1 MSIHR
6 VLLVG
11 VLLIGSTVCDLFDDA
26 VAVTTARNEQWTRI
40 SAVTTATPRVNT
52 WSCVLRDKIYYFGGE
67 TLATEV
73 LLNDLWSFDFITFTW
88 TEVTPVGTVPST
100 REKLQIGCDD
110 KRNLVYLIGGKTH
123 SDLWAYSPQ
132 SNTWREIPSDLVN
145 GLNYDVFGTDFIA
158 MLTTDHIVIAGTD
171 DGSFSDYSV
180 FNKDDETWRP
190 RGYDTRLKVEDPG
203 GVGVGDLAVFTGGVF
218 GGSAFPNRTYVFNAS
233 DSNGLWEDLV
243 NDGMAGEEFKMVSV
257 GNGTLVLIGD
267 PGGKGFLATGNKIAT
282 LDMNAPRPLHWD
294 IVQQTDNTSYW
305 VPELSDF
312 VMGSYR
318 GKLIVYGG
326 VLTSTE
332 AVPNLDV
339 WVFNPSVCPEGC
351 NGNGRCVRGNC
362 VECTGHSGV
371 TCGISDPTSTDYTN
385 IIIGIVVGGSVSIL
399 LLLLL
404 GWKATAKHRA
414 FRRLYDTNAV
424 AENMAEQIA
433 RMELDQLNYLL
444 SISNPTRVQASFITI
459 VKTLKTYKMYLPDSV
474 LQATAV
480 KDTDDDDRSSKHS
493 GTSTTSKLTNGMTKS
508 SRSSH
513 TSHGAAAH
521 VAQDL
526 ATRVV
531 KKQVATCTFHL
542 PTYVTWVGEQGGK
555 GNMRRIHEVVAV
567 FADKVHNVVS
577 SLRGTVLDA
586 QLANGRIMCAWNFQ
600 IQKASPEVA
609 AADAAV
615 SIEETLTDS
624 FPLKVYTAVTGGPCW
639 AGNLGGSNLRVPAM
653 VGRQH
658 HVTDVLVR
666 ASVTKKIAKVT
677 NLEGLADFF
686 KILPCDIITTMKC
699 ISKSGISSSVPSD
712 LPGSVWLLE
721 ICSRTNG
728 PAQEW
733 MYELEEAQNS
743 ANDLFRVMRVY
754 ENDGADTA
762 RALLGTLVSGF
773 SSEKVQGAKHL
784 MRSLGWES

>member
-1 MSIHR
+1 MFGRS
-6 VLLVG
+6 LLVG
-11 VLLIGSTVCDLFDDA
+11 VLHLICSTMCANLFEEA
-26 VAVTTARNEQWTRI
+26 VAASAELNEQWTRLPVAPNTNAT
-40 SAVTTATPRVNT
+40 SRVTS
-52 WSCVLRDKIYYFGGE
+52 WSCTLGDKLYFFGGE
-67 TLATEV
+67 SLDEKELLGDFWYLDLVALTWEKITAT
-73 LLNDLWSFDFITFTW
+73 
-88 TEVTPVGTVPST
+88 GGPSA
-100 REKLQIGCDD
+100 RRKIRMACDE
-110 KRNLVYLIGGKTH
+110 KRNIVYLIAGKKH

-145 GLNYDVFGTDFIA
+145 GLDYDVFSTDFVA
-158 MLTTDHIVIAGTD
+158 MSTTDHIVIAGTSN
-171 DGSFSDYSV
+171 GEYSDYSV
-180 FNKDDETWRP
+180 FNKDTETWRP

-218 GGSAFPNRTYVFNAS
+218 GGSALPNRTYIFNAS
-233 DSNGLWEDLV
+233 DPNGLWEDLV

-294 IVQQTDNTSYW
+294 IVQQTNNASYW
-305 VPELSDF
+305 VPDISDF
-312 VMGSYR
+312 NTASYK
-318 GKLIVYGG
+318 GKMIAFCGVVTIGG
-326 VLTSTE
+326 NVSGN
-332 AVPNLDV
+332 ADV
-339 WVFNPSVCPEGC
+339 WVFNPDVCPEGC

-480 KDTDDDDRSSKHS
+480 KDTDEDVSSRHS
-493 GTSTTSKLTNGMTKS
+493 CTSSGSKNHTKS
-508 SRSSH
+508 SFSSGQTAH
-513 TSHGAAAH
+513 SAAAH

-526 ATRVV
+526 AAKVV